1 MTDPEVYLPDWLT
14 TLPCGAV
21 RLLDQSLETDDG
33 PQRLL
38 AVAVRLDEASAL
50 TLRAGP
56 CRLAPHSLAFP
67 QDLASGANLL
77 LLDFHWPAPIER
89 RFVLL
94 LDPEDPL
101 ERGFLETL
109 QNEAAGLSLIL
120 VGARSAY
127 ALSFEHA
134 LMAGPLADTLATAS
148 LLAAADPPPR
158 SRDPRWRHLTRH
170 FHGSEQALAWITDV
184 PTLRLDLA
192 TARAAALAAG
202 APLTPSLRRLLERP
216 LVH

>member
-38 AVAVRLDEASAL
+38 AVALRLDEVSAHA
-50 TLRAGP
+50 LRSAP

-67 QDLASGANLL
+67 EELAGGANLL
-77 LLDFHWPAPIER
+77 LLDFHWPAPVER

-109 QNEAAGLSLIL
+109 QKEAVGLSLVL
-120 VGARSAY
+120 VDSRSAF
-127 ALSFEHA
+127 AQGFDHGPL
-134 LMAGPLADTLATAS
+134 AGPLAETLSSAS
-148 LLAAADPPPR
+148 LLAATDPPLRP
-158 SRDPRWRHLTRH
+158 RDPRWRHLARH
-170 FHGSEQALAWITDV
+170 FRGSEHALAWITDV
-184 PTLRLDLA
+184 PSLRLDLA
-192 TARAAALAAG
+192 TARAATLAAG
-202 APLTPSLRRLLERP
+202 APLTPTLRRLLERP